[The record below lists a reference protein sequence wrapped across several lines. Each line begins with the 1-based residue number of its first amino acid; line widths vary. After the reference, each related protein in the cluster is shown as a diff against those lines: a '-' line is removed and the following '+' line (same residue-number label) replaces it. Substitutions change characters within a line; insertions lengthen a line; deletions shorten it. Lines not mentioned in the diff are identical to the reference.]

1 MIDKR
6 ELKRLN
12 KKIGKYLDPL
22 ALFLLFAVFILPA
35 LTVLNLSPQSKS
47 NFNVLGTTSKEEISL
62 VLVGGVHDIFKE
74 ERILFPNDKYTK
86 YESTIIKHEKGEYSK
101 PILQIKNT
109 FSDNVNIYVSGGTQ
123 NPINAE
129 LSLIYE
135 GNEYLLQDRAGNM
148 KEVELNVKENSKNII
163 YLKLVSPIS
172 LKFNEKVEINFV
184 QK

>member
-12 KKIGKYLDPL
+12 NKIGKYLDPL

-35 LTVLNLSPQSKS
+35 LAVLNLSPQSKS
-47 NFNVLGTTSKEEISL
+47 NLNVLGTTSKEEVSF

-74 ERILFPNDKYTK
+74 ERIQFPNDKYTK
-86 YESTIIKHEKGEYSK
+86 YESTIIKHYEGEYSK
-101 PILQIKNT
+101 PILQVKNT
-109 FSDNVNIYVSGGTQ
+109 FGNDIKVTVSGGTQ

-129 LSLIYE
+129 LSLIYD
-135 GNEYLLQDRAGNM
+135 GNEYLLQNQAGDI
-148 KEVELNVKENSKNII
+148 KDIELNIKESSKSII

-172 LKFNEKVEINFV
+172 LKFNEKVEINFI